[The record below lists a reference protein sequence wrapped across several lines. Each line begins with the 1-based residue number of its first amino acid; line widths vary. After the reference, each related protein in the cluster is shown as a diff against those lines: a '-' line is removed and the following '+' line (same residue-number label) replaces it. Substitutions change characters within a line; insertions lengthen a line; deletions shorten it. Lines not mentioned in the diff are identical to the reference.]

1 MSYCVKMKKVI
12 KIFTIYFLLM
22 VLFFNESTYAQ
33 GYKKVFSQKNPVE
46 HVFFKDGKLRAH
58 LIKVDL
64 NHPRI
69 IVDVA
74 LAHNSTNKK
83 EVVSQ
88 IAKREKAIAAI
99 NGSFFHSRS
108 SINSAVGLLMLDGV
122 VISDSGHRRTSL
134 GITDDKKIVIGIPKI
149 TNIAIMPE
157 IGVNLRLNGINQ
169 IRGKKHNTLYTPL
182 FGKTTKTISGGKE
195 IIVKAG
201 KIVAYANQNA
211 TIPKGGFVI
220 SIGKKEPKIAE
231 KYPIGTQVFLN
242 SVLSSPW
249 NKVKTLITGSPQLLK
264 NGKIYNT
271 YYKEKLQPSIKG
283 PTKRTAVGVTSNN
296 KLLLLS
302 VTGGVTFGKLAQ
314 MLLKLGARDA
324 LALDGG
330 GSTEMYMNGKNMTS
344 NYRPVTNAIV
354 VKFD

>member
-1 MSYCVKMKKVI
+1 MLCDDMKKTI
-12 KIFTIYFLLM
+12 KNLIIYLL
-22 VLFFNESTYAQ
+22 LIILLFNEDSYAN
-33 GYKKVFSQKNPVE
+33 GYKKVFSKKNPVE
-46 HVFFKDGKLRAH
+46 HVFFKDGNLKAH

-74 LAHNSTNKK
+74 LAHKSTNKK
-83 EVVSQ
+83 EVVSK
-88 IAKREKAIAAI
+88 IAQREKAIAAI
-99 NGSFFHSRS
+99 NGSFFHSKS

-134 GITDDKKIVIGIPKI
+134 GITEDKKIIIGIPKI
-149 TNIAIMPE
+149 TNIAMMPE
-157 IGVNLRLNGINQ
+157 IGINLRLNGINQ
-169 IRGKKHNTLYTPL
+169 IRGRKHNTLYTPL

-195 IIVKAG
+195 IIVKDG
-201 KIVAYANQNA
+201 KIVGYGNKNA
-211 TIPKGGFVI
+211 SIPKEGFVI
-220 SIGKKEPKIAE
+220 SIGKSEPKITE

-242 SVLSSPW
+242 SVLGAPW

-271 YYKEKLQPSIKG
+271 YYKEKLQASIKG
-283 PTKRTAVGVTSNN
+283 PAKRTAVGVTATN
-296 KLLLLS
+296 KLLLIT
-302 VTGGVTFGKLAQ
+302 VTGGVTFGKLAK

-330 GSTEMYMNGKNMTS
+330 GSTEMYLKGKNMTS

>member
-1 MSYCVKMKKVI
+1 MKKVI
-12 KIFTIYFLLM
+12 RTITIGLLLTA
-22 VLFFNESTYAQ
+22 LFFNESSYAQ
-33 GYKKVFSQKNPVE
+33 GYKKVFSQKTPVE
-46 HVFFKDGKLRAH
+46 HIFFKEANLSAH
-58 LIKVDL
+58 VIKVDL

-69 IVDVA
+69 IVEVA
-74 LAHNSTNKK
+74 LAQNSTNKK

-108 SINSAVGLLMLDGV
+108 SINSAVGLLMLDGI

-134 GITDDKKIVIGIPKI
+134 GITEDKKIVIGIPKI
-149 TNIAIMPE
+149 TNIAMMPE

-169 IRGKKHNTLYTPL
+169 IRGRKHNTLYTPL
-182 FGKTTKTISGGKE
+182 FGKTTKTIAGGKE
-195 IIVKAG
+195 ILVKDG
-201 KIVAYANQNA
+201 KIVGYGNNNSL
-211 TIPKGGFVI
+211 IPREGFVI
-220 SIGKKEPKIAE
+220 SIGKKEPKITE

-242 SVLSSPW
+242 SVLNSPW
-249 NKVKTLITGSPQLLK
+249 NKVKTLVTGSPQLLK

-271 YYKEKLQPSIKG
+271 YYKEKLQSSIKG

-296 KLLLLS
+296 KLLLLT